1 MNGIG
6 TDILNGS
13 IQLAQE
19 ITVFERRQLQIVHPF
34 LCSRAVKSLDYD
46 HFSVS
51 FAYQFVRVVL
61 FVCVC
66 WFLHIGCIDPFAA
79 LVLNI
84 LSLSS
89 IFHI

>member
-34 LCSRAVKSLDYD
+34 LVQEQLKVWIMTIFLLLLLISLCL
-46 HFSVS
+46 
-51 FAYQFVRVVL
+51 VVL

>member
-34 LCSRAVKSLDYD
+34 LVQEQLKVWIMTIFLFLLLISLCEL
-46 HFSVS
+46 FC
-51 FAYQFVRVVL
+51 L
-61 FVCVC
+61 FVCVG
-66 WFLHIGCIDPFAA
+66 FCILAA
-79 LVLNI
+79 LI
-84 LSLSS
+84 LLQ
-89 IFHI
+89 H